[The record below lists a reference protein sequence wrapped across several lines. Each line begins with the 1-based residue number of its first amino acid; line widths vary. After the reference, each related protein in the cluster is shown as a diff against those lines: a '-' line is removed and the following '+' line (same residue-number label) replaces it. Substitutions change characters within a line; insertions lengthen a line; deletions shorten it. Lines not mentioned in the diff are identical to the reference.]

1 MQIIVPSQHT
11 GIYDKSAVHDFKVKA
26 FIKKKTYILPYV
38 SNLRIHNLLNTSPKC
53 TKGLDGTVSRLF
65 LYCAVS

>member
-26 FIKKKTYILPYV
+26 FIKK
-38 SNLRIHNLLNTSPKC
+38 NIHFTLCLQPKNPQ
-53 TKGLDGTVSRLF
+53 LAEYQPHMHERP
-65 LYCAVS
+65 